1 MNIAVIIGA
10 NRGLGLEFTT
20 QLLKKEYNVIAT
32 CREPDKAK
40 NLQKL
45 KAENKN
51 LLSIVKL
58 DVRYATSR
66 DLVAEK
72 ISKIVNRIDLLI
84 NNAGIIAGTRRNIPF
99 GELYKEDFTKV
110 FQTNSIGPLLLAE
123 RLIDLIKRSPQA
135 RIINVSSQ
143 MGSITR
149 KSYGGEYSYSA
160 SKAALNM
167 FTKLMAND
175 LRKDRVIVLS
185 MHPGWVQTDMGGT
198 AAPIKPKESV
208 QGMIAVIEKTTMK
221 DTGKFL
227 DYQGNELPW

>member
-1 MNIAVIIGA
+1 MGRIKSA
-10 NRGLGLEFTT
+10 NTKEALRT
-20 QLLKKEYNVIAT
+20 QRPVPYLKNV
-32 CREPDKAK
+32 R
-40 NLQKL
+40 
-45 KAENKN
+45 
-51 LLSIVKL
+51 
-58 DVRYATSR
+58 
-66 DLVAEK
+66 
-72 ISKIVNRIDLLI
+72 
-84 NNAGIIAGTRRNIPF
+84 IAGTRRNIPF